1 MMRELGVFMRL
12 RGSGEASL
20 WALTSIL
27 SIAALAGVF
36 VFTAALTWKDKP
48 SQQIEQAQKLY
59 NEQKYDEALRRITEA
74 QVEMPNSPSLQYNLG
89 NVLYKQ
95 GKFDDA
101 RAGYHISAQGDD
113 ERLSRYATYNM
124 GNASFKA
131 GDLDAA
137 IESYQKALLLDA
149 GDEAARFNLE
159 LALRA
164 KEQQEQQNQQDQNQQ
179 DKKDEDKKEQ
189 DKEDQSGQTGDDQK
203 DKKQD
208 QKEDTKQ
215 ENEKPKGEQQN
226 QQKEEEKQQQAQQE
240 DAKKKQQQAQQE
252 DAKKK
257 QQQLTKDQIEQIL
270 AALRE
275 QEEQV
280 QETLHKKSSGS
291 VAVEK
296 DW

>member
-74 QVEMPNSPSLQYNLG
+74 QVEMPASPNLQYNLG

-164 KEQQEQQNQQDQNQQ
+164 KEQQEQQEQQNQQDQNQQ

-189 DKEDQSGQTGDDQK
+189 DKENQSGQTGDDQK

-215 ENEKPKGEQQN
+215 ENEKPKDEQQN
-226 QQKEEEKQQQAQQE
+226 QQKEEE
-240 DAKKKQQQAQQE
+240 KQQQAQQE